1 MVTPRKVIAI
11 VGPTASGKTGLALQ
25 LAQKVPAEI
34 ICADSRTIYRG
45 MDIGTAKPSLE
56 EQGGVP
62 HHLLDILNPDQ
73 PYSAAEFK
81 NDANRLMQDIES
93 RSKLPVVV
101 GGTGLYVTALL
112 YDYEFPAGADNTL
125 RKELEQKE
133 LTELQDE
140 LRQRD
145 PEAYKTVDTKNKR
158 RVIRAIETIGQPRS
172 RNNRLPEN
180 CLLLGLNPSM
190 EELEKRI
197 QKRTKQMLGEGL
209 VSEVKSLAN
218 KYGKAVEPLQTVGYR
233 EVIEYIEG
241 RHTLEETEQLINLHT
256 RQLAK
261 RQLTWFKRNK
271 DIVWFPNA
279 EQAIAYIGSPT
290 L

>member
-1 MVTPRKVIAI
+1 MVTPRKLIAI

-34 ICADSRTIYRG
+34 ICADSRTIYKR
-45 MDIGTAKPSLE
+45 MDIGTAKPSVE

-62 HHLLDILNPDQ
+62 HHMLDILNPDQ
-73 PYSAAEFK
+73 PYSASEFK
-81 NDANRLMQDIES
+81 DDAGLLIQDIGS
-93 RSKLPVVV
+93 RNKLPVVV

-125 RKELEQKE
+125 RKALELKE

-145 PEAYKTVDTKNKR
+145 PEAFRTVDTKNKR

-172 RNNRLPEN
+172 RNKQLPEN
-180 CLLLGLNPSM
+180 CLLVGLNPPM

-197 QKRTKQMLGEGL
+197 QKRTKQMLSEGL
-209 VSEVKSLAN
+209 VSEVKKLLN
-218 KYGKAVEPLQTVGYR
+218 NYGKAAEPLQTVGYR

-241 RHTLEETEQLINLHT
+241 RHTLEETERLINLHT

-271 DIVWFPNA
+271 DIVWFHNT